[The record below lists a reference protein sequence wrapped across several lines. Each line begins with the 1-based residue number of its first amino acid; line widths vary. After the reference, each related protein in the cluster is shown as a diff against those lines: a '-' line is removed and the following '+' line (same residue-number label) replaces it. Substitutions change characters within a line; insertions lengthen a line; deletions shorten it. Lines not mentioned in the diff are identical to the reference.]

1 MGGEAKLKEERD
13 GGREEDGEM
22 MIAVRWAAARWRVKA
37 SATTPWRFGSTA
49 AGEAAS
55 TSFGN
60 KEEEDQEDEY
70 EEDEE
75 KEEDEEEEKADEE

>member
-1 MGGEAKLKEERD
+1 MIMRKGGPPGGAKLQEERD

-60 KEEEDQEDEY
+60 KEEAWY
-70 EEDEE
+70 ASEEGGLSFR
-75 KEEDEEEEKADEE
+75 